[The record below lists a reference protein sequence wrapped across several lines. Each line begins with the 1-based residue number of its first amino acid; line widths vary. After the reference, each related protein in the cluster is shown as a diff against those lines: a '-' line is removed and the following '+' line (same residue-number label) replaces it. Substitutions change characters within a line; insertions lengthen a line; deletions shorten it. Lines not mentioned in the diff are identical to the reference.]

1 MRDVIIAD
9 NQDITSLGV
18 RYVLDSLN
26 VKSIH
31 DASDKQ
37 ELVNLL
43 KTRSDAVVILDYT
56 LFDFG
61 RIEELLNL
69 QSRFEGTTWVLFS
82 EELSDDFLK
91 VVVMVHETFSVVLK
105 ISDAEEIEQAFRAA
119 LKKERFICNWVLNH
133 LLLSNK
139 TAKKKE
145 ESLLTATETEI
156 LREIAEGK
164 TTKAIAESRNLSFH
178 TVVTHRKNIFRKLE
192 VNNVHEAT
200 KYAVRA
206 GIIDVLDYYI

>member
-1 MRDVIIAD
+1 MKEVILAD
-9 NQDITSLGV
+9 NQDITSLGF
-18 RYVLDSLN
+18 RYVLDSLG
-26 VKSIH
+26 VTKIY
-31 DASDKQ
+31 DAANKQ
-37 ELVNLL
+37 ELVNFL
-43 KTRSDAVVILDYT
+43 KKQPDSIVILDYT

-69 QSRFEGTTWVLFS
+69 QSRFEKVDWILFS

-91 VVVMVHETFSVVLK
+91 VVVIIHETFNVVLK
-105 ISDAEEIEQAFRAA
+105 TSDIDEIEKAVKSA
-119 LKKERFICNWVLNH
+119 LKKERFVCSRVLNQ

-139 TAKKKE
+139 ATKKKE
-145 ESLLTATETEI
+145 DNLLTATEKEI